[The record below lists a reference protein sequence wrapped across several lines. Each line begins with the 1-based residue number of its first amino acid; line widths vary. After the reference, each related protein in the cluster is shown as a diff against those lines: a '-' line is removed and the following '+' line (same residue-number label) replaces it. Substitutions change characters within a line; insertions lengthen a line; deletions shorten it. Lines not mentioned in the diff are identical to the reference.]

1 MLALCLS
8 LLVQADPV
16 VVPFG
21 DAADTTVVEVPFAVS
36 EVRDSRRMASLDPS
50 GIGVTTIG
58 VFEERAPLRTP
69 RPVAQEV
76 EAFCRKRLR
85 PSAGALPVRLE
96 ILSLETWSKPVDGPD
111 PFHALARVRVVSVDS
126 SRPGV
131 LLVPEARSERKG
143 VTTAADQSTMLASS
157 LRDALA
163 MVRADMQPVP
173 GAATPAA
180 PEFDP
185 WADPRKGGVRDSL
198 PMRMKHSISL
208 LAAPGWN
215 TPTMGI
221 RYTQHMEPQD
231 GWIRGYYGGLTF
243 RAPWNE
249 DDFTEVWSGDLA
261 GGLTWWRRLDDGR
274 SNWATTNSLGGLIGT
289 ERFRRVHEGPN
300 GSTLVGA
307 NDYWIYLGAEART
320 GLRWSE
326 RAESGPLFE
335 GGVFSSIRIPSS
347 LAYFDFGL
355 YGSAGWRF

>member
-8 LLVQADPV
+8 LLVQAEPV

-21 DAADTTVVEVPFAVS
+21 DAADTTVVEVPFSVS
-36 EVRDSRRMASLDPS
+36 EVRDARRMASLDPN

-58 VFEERAPLRTP
+58 VFEERAPLRTAK
-69 RPVAQEV
+69 PVAQEV

-85 PSAGALPVRLE
+85 SSVGALPVRLE

-111 PFHALARVRVVSVDS
+111 PFQALARVRVVSVDS

-157 LRDALA
+157 LHDALA

-198 PMRMKHSISL
+198 PMRMKHTLSL
-208 LAAPGWN
+208 VAGSGWN

-221 RYTQHMEPQD
+221 RYGQHMEPQA
-231 GWIRGYYGGLTF
+231 GWIHGYYGSLTF
-243 RAPWNE
+243 RAPWTD
-249 DDFTEVWSGDLA
+249 DDFRDVWSGEVA
-261 GGLTWWRRLDDGR
+261 GGMAWWRRLDDGR
-274 SNWATTNSLGGLIGT
+274 SNWATTNSLGGLLGT
-289 ERFRRVHEGPN
+289 ERFRRFYGKKD
-300 GSTLVGA
+300 SAGA
-307 NDYWIYLGAEART
+307 SDYWVYLGAEART
-320 GLRWSE
+320 GLRWAE
-326 RAESGPLFE
+326 RTESGPLFE